1 MFGFVRSLLPSL
13 SALRA
18 FEAAARH
25 RSFKAAAAELHVTP
39 TAVSHQIR
47 SLEEELGVQL
57 FVRRARRV
65 DLTTAGEL
73 LHPTLETSFG
83 AIARAIGLITRPS
96 RPSSVG
102 LTTTAAFAAKWLV
115 PRLDRAP
122 FPLRLQATETVLD
135 LEPGVVDLAIRYGGR
150 PHRHLE
156 ATPLFVDRFAP
167 LASPRLGIRSP
178 ADLARQPR
186 IEFDW
191 KKSDRSTPT
200 WARWSRRARRAP
212 VRGRTARPPLHF
224 SDESHAIQ
232 AAIAGHGVALLS
244 LTLVVDELL
253 ANLLEVPF
261 GPLLPGPTYHLV
273 HPRDRPLSPATSQVK
288 QWLIEEARST
298 REQLARILAS
308 TRTSLRSR
316 S

>member
-1 MFGFVRSLLPSL
+1 MRSLPSL

-47 SLEEELGVQL
+47 SLEEEIGVRL
-57 FVRRARRV
+57 FVRKARRV
-65 DLTTAGEL
+65 ELTPQGEL
-73 LHPTLETSFG
+73 LHPTLESSFD
-83 AIARAIGLITRPS
+83 AIAHAIGLVTRPS
-96 RPSSVG
+96 RPLSVG
-102 LTTTAAFAAKWLV
+102 LTTTTAFAAKWLV
-115 PRLDRAP
+115 PRLERAP
-122 FPLRLQATETVLD
+122 IPLRLQATEDVID

-150 PHRHLE
+150 PPRHLE
-156 ATPLFVDRFAP
+156 ATPLFVDQFAP
-167 LASPRLGIRSP
+167 LASPRLGLRSP
-178 ADLARQPR
+178 ADLTRQPR

-200 WARWSRRARRAP
+200 WTRWSRRARRAP
-212 VRGRTARPPLHF
+212 RGRTARTPLHF

-244 LTLVVDELL
+244 LTLVAGELQ

-273 HPRDRPLSPATSQVK
+273 HPRDRPLSPAALQVK

-298 REQLARILAS
+298 SEQLARILAN
-308 TRTSLRSR
+308 TRTSLRGR